1 MTINI
6 GRVTLGILLMLG
18 LSLSLLSQNA
28 QEIYQRGLVQEQA
41 AGKLPQA
48 IELYL
53 NAAKEAG
60 KDRTLAAKALIRAA
74 GAQEKLGQPEAADLY
89 TQVMRMYPEQREQ
102 AQTAQVRLAAIMQK
116 SSATAQGAGKPAG
129 TDVSAVAAPLFEE
142 YCIRCHNQSSHAG
155 GLALDTLNTRNVG
168 ENTAVWENVLRRLR
182 ARRDP
187 PSGLPRPDQAAFQS
201 VVSRLEAALDQAYPA
216 NTSLMAD
223 RVSDEELA
231 TRMATFIWG
240 TAPDTPLLD
249 DARQGRLHDPAVL
262 DRQVKRMLQDPR
274 SMNLVTG
281 FLEPKFNLDNLLKSR
296 PDPANFPDFDLV
308 LLQAMGMETRL
319 FLDSQLQDDHG
330 ALELWTANYSFLNDR
345 LARYYGIPNVTGA
358 EFRRVTLPGNN
369 RAGLLGQG
377 SVLTLTSQSN
387 RTSPVSRGIWVLKNV
402 FGMTPPDPPAN
413 IPPLGN
419 PAGNPP
425 RLMREMM
432 AAHEANPNCM
442 NCHAIFDPLGLA
454 LENFDGVG
462 QWRNLDGGV
471 MIDASGSFPDGSR
484 FNGPA
489 EFRTGLL
496 KSRDAYYSSVTQQL
510 LGYGLGRKAR
520 SWRLYDYEMPAV
532 RAILRGAAPNDYR
545 WSSIISG
552 IVKSAPFQMKNIVP

>member
-1 MTINI
+1 
-6 GRVTLGILLMLG
+6 
-18 LSLSLLSQNA
+18 
-28 QEIYQRGLVQEQA
+28 
-41 AGKLPQA
+41 LPQA

-53 NAAKEAG
+53 QAAKEAG

-74 GAQEKLGQPEAADLY
+74 GSQEKLGQPEAVDLY
-89 TQVMRMYPEQREQ
+89 SEVLRVYPEQREQ
-102 AQTAQVRLAAIMQK
+102 AQTAQMRLAALSQK
-116 SSATAQGAGKPAG
+116 SPATTQGVGRPAG
-129 TDVSAVAAPLFEE
+129 TDVSAVASPLFEE
-142 YCIRCHNQSSHAG
+142 YCIRCHNQSNRVG
-155 GLALDTLNTRNVG
+155 GLALDSLNTRNVG

-201 VVSRLEAALDQAYPA
+201 VVLRLEAALDQAYPA
-216 NTSLMAD
+216 NVSLMAD
-223 RVSDEELA
+223 RATDEELA
-231 TRMATFIWG
+231 ARLATFIWG
-240 TAPDTPLLD
+240 AAPDPPLLE

-262 DRQVKRMLQDPR
+262 DRQVKRMLRDPK

-296 PDPANFPDFDLV
+296 PDSTDFPDFDPV
-308 LLQAMGMETRL
+308 LLQAMGMETRT
-319 FLDSQLQDDHG
+319 FLDNQLREDHG

-345 LARYYGIPNVTGA
+345 LARHYGIPNVSGA
-358 EFRRVTLPGNN
+358 EFRRVTLPSNN
-369 RAGLLGQG
+369 RAGLLGQA

-413 IPPLGN
+413 IPPLRN
-419 PAGNPP
+419 PAGTPP
-425 RLMREMM
+425 HTMREMM
-432 AAHEANPNCM
+432 AAHEANPACA

-462 QWRNLDGGV
+462 QWRNLDAGY
-471 MIDASGSFPDGSR
+471 MIDASGTFPDGSR

-496 KSRDAYYSSVTQQL
+496 RFRDAYYSSMTQQL
-510 LGYGLGRKAR
+510 LGYALGRKAR
-520 SWRLYDYEMPAV
+520 SWRLYDYEMPAA
-532 RAILRGAAPNDYR
+532 RAILKDSAVSDYR

-552 IVKSAPFQMKNIVP
+552 IVKSAPFEMKNIVP

>member
-1 MTINI
+1 MT
-6 GRVTLGILLMLG
+6 GRIMLGVLLVLG
-18 LSLSLLSQNA
+18 LSLSVLSQNA

-41 AGKLPQA
+41 AGQLPQA

-60 KDRTLAAKALIRAA
+60 KDRTLAAKALIHAA
-74 GAQEKLGQPEAADLY
+74 GAREKLGQPEAADLY
-89 TQVMRMYPEQREQ
+89 SEVLRSYPEQREQ
-102 AQTAQVRLAAIMQK
+102 AQMAQMRLAALTQK
-116 SSATAQGAGKPAG
+116 SPATSQGTVRPAG

-142 YCIRCHNQSSHAG
+142 YCNRCHSQSRQSPAG
-155 GLALDTLNTRNVG
+155 GLTLDTLNTKNVG

-240 TAPDTPLLD
+240 TAPDAPLLD
-249 DARQGRLHDPAVL
+249 DARQGRLHDPAVV

-274 SMNLVTG
+274 SITLVNG
-281 FLEPKFNLDNLLKSR
+281 FFEPKFSLDTLFNSK
-296 PDPANFPDFDLV
+296 PDPATFPQFDLSLV
-308 LLQAMGMETRL
+308 LSMRAETRM
-319 FLDSQLQDDHG
+319 FLESQLREDHG
-330 ALELWTANYSFLNDR
+330 ALELWTANYSFLNEP
-345 LARYYGIPNVTGA
+345 LARHYGISNVYGTDL
-358 EFRRVTLPGNN
+358 RRVTLPDNN

-377 SVLTLTSQSN
+377 SVLLLTSQSG
-387 RTSPVSRGIWVLKNV
+387 RTSPVRRGVWVLRNI
-402 FGMTPPDPPAN
+402 FGMTAPDPPPN
-413 IPPLGN
+413 VPELRI
-419 PAGNPP
+419 PAGTPP
-425 RLMREMM
+425 HTMRELM
-432 AAHEANPNCM
+432 AAHEANPACA

-462 QWRNLDGGV
+462 QWRNLDRGV
-471 MIDASGSFPDGSR
+471 MIDAAGTLPDGSG

-496 KSRDAYYSSVTQQL
+496 KFRDPYYFSMTQQL
-510 LGYGLGRKAR
+510 LGYALGRKGR
-520 SWRLYDYEMPAV
+520 SWRLYDYEMPSV
-532 RAILRGAAPNDYR
+532 RAILKASAANDYR